1 MQRAI
6 EKFRLNIKS
15 TKDLDAIYSLLIQ
28 NYPLLEEQA
37 GDILRAEIVLAVS
50 ALDCFIHDLVKQGMV
65 ETYQGICTPSK
76 QFPNYQI
83 PLKFVKLIE
92 NTNASDEK
100 IGYLEDAIKDVNSKD
115 SYQAPKGIDYAL
127 QFINIKNIWQKTSGL
142 MAIKAKDIQ
151 DELSLIIDR
160 RNKIAHEAD
169 YDALTGSKT
178 PIDQQNINDVI
189 QFIEK
194 FCESIYQVAQNIT
207 PSNSTP

>member
-15 TKDLDAIYSLLIQ
+15 VKDLDAIYSLLVR

-37 GDILRAEIVLAVS
+37 SDILRAEIVLAVS
-50 ALDCFIHDLVKQGMV
+50 ALDCFIHDLVKQGII
-65 ETYQGICTPSK
+65 ETYQGIRTPSE
-76 QFPNYQI
+76 QFPNYKI
-83 PLKFVKLIE
+83 PLQFVKLIE
-92 NTNASDEK
+92 NTDNSEDRLSFLEK
-100 IGYLEDAIKDVNSKD
+100 AITKINSKD
-115 SYQAPKGIDYAL
+115 SYQAPKGINYAL
-127 QFINIKNIWQKTSGL
+127 QFINIKNIWQKTSEL

-169 YDALTGSKT
+169 YDALTGTKT

-194 FCESIYQVAQNIT
+194 FCESIYQVAQNTT
-207 PSNSTP
+207 P